1 MNNNSQSA
9 ALSLEPHDSRY
20 EWKTVLLLALG
31 FGLVGLDRWIL
42 APLFPS
48 IMDDLHLSYSQLGTL
63 VGALALAWG
72 TFSILIGNVSD
83 RVGRRAILIPA
94 LIIFSL
100 LSGLSGMA
108 TSFLSLLLVRG
119 IMGAAEGAFCPVSVA
134 ATAEASHPRR
144 RGLNQGLQLSTF
156 ALFGF
161 GIAPILATQL
171 LAVVPSWREVFMLVA
186 LPGLLVAYLLY
197 RVLREPPHLTREAR
211 VLAKTVPRA
220 AWIEVLKSRNAL
232 LAAACLFCTMS
243 CVFVMGAM
251 VPSYLIDELHLT
263 PGAMGVVLS
272 AMGWGGFLGEFGI
285 SGLSDIIGRRKATVL
300 AFIGAALG
308 TWFFFHTPAEGLQ
321 LFIWLAVTA
330 FFGLGLASI
339 LTGPIPT
346 EAVSPRLTSSAI
358 GFVSGAGEFFGGG
371 IAPVIAG
378 FVAQHFGIGQVYWIP
393 MVGLS
398 LGIFLA
404 FFLRETAPR
413 FASVLQHPEPCAA
426 GSAGR

>member
-1 MNNNSQSA
+1 MNNNNQTSA
-9 ALSLEPHDSRY
+9 TPHDSRY
-20 EWKTVLLLALG
+20 EWKAVLLLALG

-42 APLFPS
+42 APLFPA
-48 IMDDLHLSYSQLGTL
+48 MMQDLHLSYSQLGTL

-72 TFSILIGNVSD
+72 AFSILIGNVSD

-94 LIIFSL
+94 LLIFSV
-100 LSGLSGMA
+100 LSGFSGMA
-108 TSFLSLLLVRG
+108 TGFLSLLLVRG
-119 IMGAAEGAFCPVSVA
+119 VMGAAEGAFCPVSVA

-186 LPGLLVAYLLY
+186 LPGLVVAYLLY
-197 RVLREPPHLTREAR
+197 RVLREPPHLTRQA
-211 VLAKTVPRA
+211 RA
-220 AWIEVLKSRNAL
+220 ATLAADKPSWLQVLKSRNAL

-251 VPSYLIDELHLT
+251 VPSYLVDQLHLT
-263 PGAMGVVLS
+263 PATMGFVLS
-272 AMGWGGFLGEFGI
+272 AMGWGGFLGEFAI
-285 SGLSDIIGRRKATVL
+285 SGLSDIIGRRLATVI
-300 AFIGAALG
+300 AFIGAAIG
-308 TWFFFHTPAEGLQ
+308 TWCFFHAPADSVT
-321 LFIWLAVTA
+321 LFIWLALTA

-346 EAVSPRLTSSAI
+346 EAVSPQLTSSAI

-371 IAPVIAG
+371 VAPVIAG
-378 FVAQHFGIGQVYWIP
+378 FVAQHFGIGQVFWIP
-393 MVGLS
+393 MVGLAI
-398 LGIFLA
+398 GTCLA
-404 FFLRETAPR
+404 LLLRETAPR
-413 FASVLQHPEPCAA
+413 LVQAA
-426 GSAGR
+426 NERTRRKEAGTVAP

>member
-1 MNNNSQSA
+1 MNNNNPHA
-9 ALSLEPHDSRY
+9 AHDTRY
-20 EWKTVLLLALG
+20 EWKSVLLLALG

-42 APLFPS
+42 APLFPA
-48 IMDDLHLSYSQLGTL
+48 MMQDLQLSYSQLGTL
-63 VGALALAWG
+63 VGALALTWG
-72 TFSILIGNVSD
+72 AFSILIGNVSD

-100 LSGLSGMA
+100 LSGFSGMA
-108 TSFLSLLLVRG
+108 TSFLSLLLVRSL
-119 IMGAAEGAFCPVSVA
+119 MGAAEGAFCPVSVA

-171 LAVVPSWREVFMLVA
+171 LTVVPSWREVFMLVA

-211 VLAKTVPRA
+211 VQARHAPKVSWL
-220 AWIEVLKSRNAL
+220 EVIKSRNAL
-232 LAAACLFCTMS
+232 LASACLFCTMS

-251 VPSYLIDELHLT
+251 VPSYLIDELHLAPAT
-263 PGAMGVVLS
+263 MGFVLS

-285 SGLSDIIGRRKATVL
+285 SGLSDIIGRRTATVL
-300 AFIGAALG
+300 AFIGAAIG
-308 TWFFFHTPAEGLQ
+308 TWFFFHAPANAAL
-321 LFIWLAVTA
+321 LFAWLAVTA

-358 GFVSGAGEFFGGG
+358 GFVSGTGEFFGGG

-378 FVAQHFGIGQVYWIP
+378 FVAQHYGIGQVYWIP
-393 MVGLS
+393 MIG
-398 LGIFLA
+398 LGIGVVLA
-404 FFLRETAPR
+404 CCLRETAPR
-413 FASVLQHPEPCAA
+413 FVQAPVVAH
-426 GSAGR
+426 